1 MERRAGLP
9 AICLVILVGIAGC
22 GGGGN
27 PTPPAAAELPP
38 TQPIIS
44 PAGDQAD
51 PNVSIAFSAS
61 STDPQNEQLTYNWDF
76 GDGTGASG
84 GLVNHSFSN
93 AGDYTVKVTAV
104 NQHNKSASANGFL
117 ATTHT
122 FER

>member
-51 PNVSIAFSAS
+51 PKCEHRVFRVMARGPVA
-61 STDPQNEQLTYNWDF
+61 DW
-76 GDGTGASG
+76 
-84 GLVNHSFSN
+84 
-93 AGDYTVKVTAV
+93 
-104 NQHNKSASANGFL
+104 
-117 ATTHT
+117 
-122 FER
+122 